1 MVSGKMKRVV
11 SIIAL
16 LLILAMVAGSLASAF
31 AY

>member
-1 MVSGKMKRVV
+1 MGSSKTKRIV

-16 LLILAMVAGSLASAF
+16 LLILAMVAGSVASAF